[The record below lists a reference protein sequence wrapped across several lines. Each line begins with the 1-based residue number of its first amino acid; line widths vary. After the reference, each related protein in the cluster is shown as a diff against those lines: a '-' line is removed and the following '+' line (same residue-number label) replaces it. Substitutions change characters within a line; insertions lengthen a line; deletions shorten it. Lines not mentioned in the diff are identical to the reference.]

1 MYGAEGP
8 EIIIWDITYACPLRC
23 VHCYSESGRRPSR
36 QLRSPADGLRV
47 ADAFLA
53 LKPRVVSLAGGEPLL
68 VRNLLDIARKLTDAS
83 VSTCLYTSGW
93 LFDET
98 LPDRLAEV
106 FGQITVSVDG
116 ARKATHDLVR
126 GRAGSFDR
134 AMTAL
139 GHLDTAAARR
149 AAAGDKPLNFTV
161 EYVVLRS
168 NIGELEDFVRLMA
181 ERFPRL
187 TSITF
192 NAAAPAGL
200 GSGIEFGETELLFDD
215 QMELLVSP
223 EFRERLQ
230 RAAGDGIRVYTT
242 DNLGLVR
249 PPDPRLPRDGS
260 HVMQVEPDGEVRWM
274 PVYEGSVGNLL
285 HDDPHAVWARA
296 KERWLDPGVL
306 ETLEPVRTVRQWAHA
321 VRELNDRFAAD
332 ADRERLARRKAPVP
346 VALSARPAR

>member
-1 MYGAEGP
+1 MDGAEGP

-23 VHCYSESGRRPSR
+23 VHCYSESGRRPAR
-36 QLRSPADGLRV
+36 HLRSAADGLRV

-68 VRNLLDIARKLTDAS
+68 IKNLLDIAGKLTAAS

-93 LFDET
+93 LFDEG

-106 FGQITVSVDG
+106 FSQITVSVDG
-116 ARKATHDLVR
+116 AHAATHDRVR

-134 AMTAL
+134 ALTAL
-139 GHLDTAAARR
+139 GHLDAAAARR
-149 AAAGDKPLNFTV
+149 AAAGLGPLNFTS

-181 ERFPRL
+181 RRFPRL
-187 TSITF
+187 GSITF

-200 GSGIEFGETELLFDD
+200 GSGVEFGETELLFDE
-215 QMELLVSP
+215 QLEHLVSA
-223 EFRERLQ
+223 EFRRRLQ
-230 RAAGDGIRVYTT
+230 DIAGPDIRVFTT
-242 DNLGLVR
+242 DNLGLVM

-296 KERWLDPGVL
+296 KERWADPDVLGV
-306 ETLEPVRTVRQWAHA
+306 LEPVRTVREWARA
-321 VRELNDRFAAD
+321 VRLLNDRFASD
-332 ADRERLARRKAPVP
+332 ADRERLEKRKAPVP
-346 VALSARPAR
+346 VALTARPS